1 MILTQDHQ
9 DTTQKEEAL
18 SRDRNLHQEA
28 PNRERNL
35 EKDGGRIT
43 DLHQEPGRPGSRI
56 DLPPEEVGLDA
67 EEEEQEPYFEAEDHV
82 KDEAAALRVTEEQM
96 EGDYLVDK
104 ATSSVSASNPW
115 VLNEADVICSRL
127 PDGSLEHNSSGERV
141 INLREWGYLLTE
153 QRVFL
158 RRQDIRKPES
168 EKLPWTGRVCYLFT
182 RAWEVGRWKSHHKKV
197 GEFNEMRTWQERERA
212 RARGSDWMI
221 GQVDPQNWERRYEI
235 DKNSWHETWLLY
247 GRDLEIH
254 EDMERLSEAV
264 YQPYQAHL
272 DKMIRK
278 NDKLWVG
285 KDMFGMMPH
294 RDMMST
300 SSSAQRVMI

>member
-115 VLNEADVICSRL
+115 VLNEADVIVQDYLMEVWNITPVVNVLSTCVN
-127 PDGSLEHNSSGERV
+127 GVIFSLNKGYFFDAKIFENLNRRNFLGQGASVIFSQGLGKLAGGNHITRKLVNSM
-141 INLREWGYLLTE
+141 
-153 QRVFL
+153 
-158 RRQDIRKPES
+158 K
-168 EKLPWTGRVCYLFT
+168 
-182 RAWEVGRWKSHHKKV
+182 
-197 GEFNEMRTWQERERA
+197 
-212 RARGSDWMI
+212 
-221 GQVDPQNWERRYEI
+221 
-235 DKNSWHETWLLY
+235 
-247 GRDLEIH
+247 
-254 EDMERLSEAV
+254 
-264 YQPYQAHL
+264 
-272 DKMIRK
+272 
-278 NDKLWVG
+278 
-285 KDMFGMMPH
+285 
-294 RDMMST
+294 
-300 SSSAQRVMI
+300 